1 MKTATNCFRIVEKK
15 IRNTSR
21 NETLSLKPRLNE
33 DEIKIIS
40 SISLQGLRNL
50 AYSMGESISKFILF
64 SILIL
69 LIKVE
74 QKKS

>member
-1 MKTATNCFRIVEKK
+1 MKTASNCFRIVEKK
-15 IRNTSR
+15 IGNTSR

-33 DEIKIIS
+33 NEIKIIS

-74 QKKS
+74 QKKR